1 VTPPSFK
8 VPLIQETVTI
18 PPKKSKVVGSN
29 WLKLAQIGSIGRR
42 RGPHDA
48 PATLADSPLEST
60 HAPFG
65 PLNGLERVFRPITLL
80 GRFLPEPA
88 LYKEPDFCL

>member
-1 VTPPSFK
+1 VLSGDIPF
-8 VPLIQETVTI
+8 IQGAPDKRNGTI

-29 WLKLAQIGSIGRR
+29 WLNRPPCGAVEAHTT
-42 RGPHDA
+42 PPT
-48 PATLADSPLEST
+48 PASLADSPLEST

-88 LYKEPDFCL
+88 L